1 MCWKD
6 FLTLPYIFQSWSIIS
21 VFVTTSAFHLGYI
34 RHFLKNIFQA
44 FLSLPVSFNNF
55 LFFVFFLINLFH
67 VFLDSPQVKLPLT
80 WKVLNLSNQMFS
92 SIPIFHT
99 LNIFSCYYYFSLVLS
114 ASKQLLPLGQ
124 ILHIHLTNISLYPD
138 DFFLFSCGIKL
149 RKRAKQNTFKCIS
162 HTKCISQ
169 LVIKNNKSLHLLYL
183 LLILVKRQS
192 TSSFIALAVSPR

>member
-1 MCWKD
+1 MTQEGEWYSESETFDEKLCFVKTQAFISYCSQKLIKGLFLKYFFQKITSFNFLILCWKD
-6 FLTLPYIFQSWSIIS
+6 FLTLPYIFQSWIIIS
-21 VFVTTSAFHLGYI
+21 VFVITSAFHLGCI

-99 LNIFSCYYYFSLVLS
+99 LNISSCYYYFSIVLS

-124 ILHIHLTNISLYPD
+124 TLHIHLTIVSL
-138 DFFLFSCGIKL
+138 
-149 RKRAKQNTFKCIS
+149 
-162 HTKCISQ
+162 
-169 LVIKNNKSLHLLYL
+169 
-183 LLILVKRQS
+183 
-192 TSSFIALAVSPR
+192 

>member
-6 FLTLPYIFQSWSIIS
+6 FLTLPYIFQSWIIIS
-21 VFVTTSAFHLGYI
+21 VFVTTSAFHLGCI
-34 RHFLKNIFQA
+34 WRFLKNIFQA

-55 LFFVFFLINLFH
+55 LFFVFFLIILFH

-124 ILHIHLTNISLYPD
+124 ILHIHLTIVSLYPD
-138 DFFLFSCGIKL
+138 DIFLFSCGIKL
-149 RKRAKQNTFKCIS
+149 RKRAKQNTFFAS
-162 HTKCISQ
+162 KCISQ
-169 LVIKNNKSLHLLYL
+169 LVIKSNKSLHLLNL